1 MSNRGI
7 HTLQSIQENQSVS
20 ADHLGTLTRF
30 LKLSVTDQAEFIS
43 KNPEF
48 KKFLAANESEISR
61 RFLNEKL
68 KKEKDPETKRKKEE
82 KKAAQAEKDKEKED
96 RGARRQR
103 LFDEMFYDMKTRV
116 HDRIM
121 DSFHGVEMDSN
132 VMNYQLPPVDMTG
145 DLERQFVARIERL
158 VLISREGEAFAL
170 DATLAMINEV
180 MNSFRT
186 LVTNG
191 KMTEAEWM
199 KNHFELYR
207 ASGYK
212 YKWIVTKKY
221 SAVTEMIARFPRL
234 KYAGLSIKELAEN
247 KKAIMDQIRN
257 SPDEVLFWSTFGT
270 GKRQTQ
276 YSTFGGLKRVSQ
288 VELKVAEEM
297 AKQSNPDLAQ
307 EIQDM
312 DLNVED

>member
-30 LKLSVTDQAEFIS
+30 FKLSASAQAEFVS

-48 KKFLAANESEISR
+48 AKFLASNEGEISR

-82 KKAAQAEKDKEKED
+82 KKVAQDAKDKEKED

-103 LFDEMFYDMKTRV
+103 LFDEMFYEMKTRV

-121 DSFHGVEMDSN
+121 DGFHGVDMDSN
-132 VMNYQLPPVDMTG
+132 AMNYVLPPVDITG
-145 DLERQFVARIERL
+145 DLERQFIARIERL
-158 VLISREGEAFAL
+158 VHISREADAFAL
-170 DATLAMINEV
+170 DASLAMISEV
-180 MNSFRT
+180 MNSYKT

-191 KMTEAEWM
+191 KMTETEWM

-207 ASGYK
+207 AAGFP
-212 YKWIVTKKY
+212 YKWKTTMKY
-221 SAVTEMIARFPRL
+221 SAVIEMIARFPRL

-270 GKRQTQ
+270 AKRQTQ
-276 YSTFGGLKRVSQ
+276 YSTFGGFKRVSQ
-288 VELKVAEEM
+288 VELKLAEDM
-297 AKQSNPDLAQ
+297 AKLSNPDLAQ